1 VWSGEGV
8 SLLGAATTSIL
19 LPLLAVTHF
28 HAGPGWM
35 GLLTAAAWLPWLLIG
50 LHAGA
55 WLDRLDPRAVMI
67 TADLVSAATL
77 ANAPLAGGWAS
88 SCCRSCWSWRCW
100 AEPPRCSSAPRA
112 FVVSPYT
119 DVIRQ
124 RDVAGAPLLSR
135 RRAVGWSRPVSS
147 LASWLSTLGRTR
159 PTDPALTWGTS
170 TV

>member
-35 GLLTAAAWLPWLLIG
+35 GQLTAAAWLPWLLIG
-50 LHAGA
+50 LPAGA

-77 ANAPLAGGWAS
+77 ASVPLGWWLGFLTLPQLLVVAVLGGAATVLFRTAGV
-88 SCCRSCWSWRCW
+88 RS
-100 AEPPRCSSAPRA
+100 EPVYPR
-112 FVVSPYT
+112 
-119 DVIRQ
+119 
-124 RDVAGAPLLSR
+124 
-135 RRAVGWSRPVSS
+135 
-147 LASWLSTLGRTR
+147 
-159 PTDPALTWGTS
+159 DP
-170 TV
+170 